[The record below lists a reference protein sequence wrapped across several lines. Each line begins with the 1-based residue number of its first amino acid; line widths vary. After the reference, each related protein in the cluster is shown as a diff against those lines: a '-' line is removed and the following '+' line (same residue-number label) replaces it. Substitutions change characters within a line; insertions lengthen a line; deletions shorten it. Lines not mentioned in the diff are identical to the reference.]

1 MPSVAHFGGACSKK
15 RAEAAGRGLHGR
27 YRPRCEPEKGSE
39 RTRERGRDRPG
50 ERGRDGPGNGSGREL
65 RQARKRGRDR
75 PGEGVGTDPGKARK
89 RTEVEA
95 GAVDGAGKRRP
106 GKKPQKETA
115 KIRAPTGHKK
125 TCDGRGGQ
133 TIPRRRAAARAVKAQ
148 KNVRQEGEG
157 KQSARRRDANAHA
170 ARTQKNRAAGCTLQP
185 TARSLFHEYTAA
197 PTHRRGGRCPQDYIQ
212 RVSIIVGLFE
222 PPTAS

>member
-1 MPSVAHFGGACSKK
+1 MPSVAHFG
-15 RAEAAGRGLHGR
+15 EAAARNGPKRQGTSHGR
-27 YRPRCEPEKGSE
+27 CRPRCGPEKGS
-39 RTRERGRDRPG
+39 RRARERGRDRPG

-65 RQARKRGRDR
+65 RQARERGRDR

-125 TCDGRGGQ
+125 T
-133 TIPRRRAAARAVKAQ
+133 
-148 KNVRQEGEG
+148 VRQEGEG
-157 KQSARRRDANAHA
+157 KQSARRRAANAHA

-185 TARSLFHEYTAA
+185 TARSLFHGYTAA